1 MNTERPA
8 LLVSYYAD
16 RKAAL
21 IAQSLLPAAE
31 RVAAQPGVDAVFLRR
46 HWKRGPHVRLIT
58 RGDLVACRA
67 ALDQV
72 SPDIT
77 GYLAEHP
84 SAEHLDEQAYLA
96 TSKQLAVAELEL
108 GPYAPLRPDN
118 TVQAATLDATDS
130 LLEDSAVPG
139 REYLL
144 HAARPIL
151 AATLRRPSASA
162 DEQAYGAP
170 HSLVYRLLVLVAAS
184 YPDGIRRGFLS
195 FLSHVKEFLLWS
207 DRDGTIERR
216 FATTLARQRTTFL
229 GLTEAVLADCV
240 TGSPGPGTYHGHDPL
255 LRQWAGWLDQA
266 WSLGLELAAAELL
279 NPYPDPKRG
288 QRAESF
294 GDDIAKR
301 WAGRNDRPYS
311 DFHQRHRQLNLEALN
326 MGKEF
331 SAYRLICNV
340 VYELLPLLDVAPIE
354 RYFLG
359 YCLSE
364 MAQQVIGDNW
374 RDMIDR
380 GIAKQAAAG
389 IAPQSWDWP
398 A

>member
-1 MNTERPA
+1 MTTERPA
-8 LLVSYYAD
+8 LIVSYYAD

-21 IAQSLLPAAE
+21 IAQSLLPAA
-31 RVAAQPGVDAVFLRR
+31 VQAAAQPGVEVAFLRR
-46 HWKRGPHVRLIT
+46 HWKGGPHVRLIT

-72 SPDIT
+72 APDIT
-77 GYLAEHP
+77 GYLADHP
-84 SAEHLDEQAYLA
+84 STEQLDEQAYLA
-96 TSKQLAVAELEL
+96 TSEQLGEAELEL

-118 TVQAATLDATDS
+118 TVHSVTLDATDA
-130 LLEDSAVPG
+130 LLEATATPG

-144 HAARPIL
+144 HAARPAL
-151 AATLRRPSASA
+151 TATLSRPGT
-162 DEQAYGAP
+162 DEQTCGAP
-170 HSLVYRLLVLVAAS
+170 RSLIYRLLVLVAAS
-184 YPDGIRRGFLS
+184 YPGGIRRGFLS
-195 FLSHVKEFLLWS
+195 FISHVKEFLLWS
-207 DRDGTIERR
+207 DQDEKIERR
-216 FATTLARQRTTFL
+216 FATALASQRATFL

-240 TGSPGPGTYHGHDPL
+240 TGDPAPGTYHGHDPL
-255 LRQWAGWLDQA
+255 LRQWAGWLGQA
-266 WSLGLELAAAELL
+266 WSLGLELAATELL
-279 NPYPDPKRG
+279 NPYPDPKRR
-288 QRAESF
+288 QRAETF
-294 GDDIAKR
+294 GDDIARR
-301 WAGRNDRPYS
+301 WAGRDDRPYS

-326 MGKEF
+326 LRDEF

>member
-21 IAQSLLPAAE
+21 IARSLLPAAE
-31 RVAAQPGVDAVFLRR
+31 RVAAQPGVEVAFLRR

-58 RGDLVACRA
+58 RGDPAACRA

-72 SPDIT
+72 TPDIT
-77 GYLAEHP
+77 AYQAQHP
-84 SAEHLDEQAYLA
+84 STEQLDEQAYLA
-96 TSKQLAVAELEL
+96 TSKQLGIAELEL

-130 LLEDSAVPG
+130 LLENTAVPG

-144 HAARPIL
+144 HAARPVL
-151 AATLRRPSASA
+151 TATLSRPGVAESG
-162 DEQAYGAP
+162 YGVP

-207 DRDGTIERR
+207 DRDGTVEGQ
-216 FATTLARQRTTFL
+216 FATSLARQRTTFL
-229 GLTEAVLADCV
+229 GLTESVLADCV
-240 TGSPGPGTYHGHDPL
+240 TGSPGPGSYHGHDPL
-255 LRQWAGWLDQA
+255 LRQWADWLGEA
-266 WSLGLELAAAELL
+266 WSLGLELAEAELL
-279 NPYPDPKRG
+279 NPFPDPKRG
-288 QRAESF
+288 QRAATF
-294 GDDIAKR
+294 GDDIARR
-301 WAGRNDRPYS
+301 WSGRNDRPYS

-326 MGKEF
+326 MGNEF

-340 VYELLPLLDVAPIE
+340 IYELLPLLDVAPVE

-380 GIAKQAAAG
+380 GIARQAAAG